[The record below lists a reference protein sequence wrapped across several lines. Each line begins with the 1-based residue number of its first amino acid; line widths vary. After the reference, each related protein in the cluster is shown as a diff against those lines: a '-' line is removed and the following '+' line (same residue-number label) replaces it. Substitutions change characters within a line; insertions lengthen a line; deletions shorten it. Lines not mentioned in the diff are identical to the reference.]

1 MAVKKAKGVKSAN
14 WKRFRGD
21 SEITPCRY
29 VGHNGKQLLAGSV
42 DGELIVNDNGTPI
55 PFHNIDCEWRT

>member
-21 SEITPCRY
+21 SEIKPCRY

-55 PFHNIDCEWRT
+55 PFHNIDCECRT

>member
-21 SEITPCRY
+21 SEINPCRY

>member
-21 SEITPCRY
+21 SESKPWRY

-42 DGELIVNDNGTPI
+42 DGELIVTDTGPPI

>member
-14 WKRFRGD
+14 WERFRGD
-21 SEITPCRY
+21 SEIKPCRY